1 MVPPSDYYDDHASE
15 FIADTLSVD
24 MEEVYKP
31 FLSRVPP
38 GGRILD
44 AGCGSGRD
52 TLAFHNKGYDVVS
65 IDASAKMVELAKLLT
80 GRPVF
85 RMRFQEIQWVEE
97 FDGIWACASLL
108 HVPKIEMDEV
118 WRRLINALK
127 PGGAWFMSFKK
138 GQGESIRKGRFFND
152 YEEQELRALIEK
164 QQDIELLQLWTT
176 RDVRRGR
183 EQEQWTNAIV
193 RRVRSRKW
201 F

>member
-65 IDASAKMVELAKLLT
+65 MDASAKN
-80 GRPVF
+80 GRN
-85 RMRFQEIQWVEE
+85 
-97 FDGIWACASLL
+97 G
-108 HVPKIEMDEV
+108 
-118 WRRLINALK
+118 
-127 PGGAWFMSFKK
+127 
-138 GQGESIRKGRFFND
+138 
-152 YEEQELRALIEK
+152 
-164 QQDIELLQLWTT
+164 
-176 RDVRRGR
+176 
-183 EQEQWTNAIV
+183 
-193 RRVRSRKW
+193 
-201 F
+201 

>member
-108 HVPKIEMDEV
+108 HVPKIEMDQV

-164 QQDIELLQLWTT
+164 QQDIELL
-176 RDVRRGR
+176 
-183 EQEQWTNAIV
+183 
-193 RRVRSRKW
+193 
-201 F
+201 